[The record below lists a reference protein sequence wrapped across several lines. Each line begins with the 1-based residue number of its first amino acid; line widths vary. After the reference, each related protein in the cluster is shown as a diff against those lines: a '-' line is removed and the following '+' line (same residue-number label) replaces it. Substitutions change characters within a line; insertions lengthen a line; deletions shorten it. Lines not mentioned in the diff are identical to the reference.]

1 MQVIDIVNKIANGED
16 LPKEIY
22 YNGDYGELIQD
33 KYVTNY
39 FMYSKNSKFEFYWLI
54 NHNLN
59 NLNDKVTIKKEKVKI
74 KEKNKQLD

>member
-1 MQVIDIVNKIANGED
+1 MKIIDIIAKISNGEE

-33 KYVTNY
+33 EYVTNY

-54 NHNLN
+54 DHRLDNLN
-59 NLNDKVTIKKEKVKI
+59 EEIEIKKEKGREKI
-74 KEKNKQLD
+74 K

>member
-1 MQVIDIVNKIANGED
+1 MQVIDIVNRIAKGEE

-33 KYVTNY
+33 EYVTNY

-74 KEKNKQLD
+74 KEKK

>member
-1 MQVIDIVNKIANGED
+1 MKVIDIITRISKGEE

-33 KYVTNY
+33 EYITNY

-54 NHNLN
+54 NHSLN
-59 NLNDKVTIKKEKVKI
+59 NLNDEIVIKKNKVK
-74 KEKNKQLD
+74 EKK